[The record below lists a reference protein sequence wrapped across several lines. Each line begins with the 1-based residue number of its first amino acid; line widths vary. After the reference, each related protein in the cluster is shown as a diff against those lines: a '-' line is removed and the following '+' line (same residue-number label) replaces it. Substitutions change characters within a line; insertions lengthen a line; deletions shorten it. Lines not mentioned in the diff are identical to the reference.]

1 MICFNDINIENY
13 RHDDMLI
20 ILINYATSQTV
31 RHMNNMSDL
40 SDILTF
46 LRENWTL
53 LPLTWHGIKRDARLL
68 TQLMEMQH
76 IYTKHIHIYCKVHT
90 RQLINSHIHGII
102 SVKFDGARTHESFD
116 IFFVDKSN
124 YKPKYLIE
132 MITSQLRS
140 DKVWDQFV
148 SFIYNV
154 TTNWPLWII
163 RIYEE
168 PCNYRLLEEE
178 SDWAIIYKVRH
189 RSHKYYPNFFDKCSH
204 FT

>member
-1 MICFNDINIENY
+1 MICSAC
-13 RHDDMLI
+13 LPST
-20 ILINYATSQTV
+20 TSQQYKSIT
-31 RHMNNMSDL
+31 
-40 SDILTF
+40 
-46 LRENWTL
+46 
-53 LPLTWHGIKRDARLL
+53 
-68 TQLMEMQH
+68 
-76 IYTKHIHIYCKVHT
+76 VHT

-102 SVKFDGARTHESFD
+102 SVKFDGARTNESFD

-124 YKPKYLIE
+124 DKTKYLIE

-189 RSHKYYPNFFDKCSH
+189 RSHKYCPNFFDKCSH
-204 FT
+204 FTLKMESNIAILSRNW